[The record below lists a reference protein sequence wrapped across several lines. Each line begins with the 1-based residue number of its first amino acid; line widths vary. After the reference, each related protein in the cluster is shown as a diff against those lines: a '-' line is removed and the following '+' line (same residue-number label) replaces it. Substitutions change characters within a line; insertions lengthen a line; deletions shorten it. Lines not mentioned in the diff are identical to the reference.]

1 MTLLNHA
8 NMDTLPLEL
17 KQRICSFLTPKE
29 LKPLRLTC
37 KVFATAA
44 ERYFIHR
51 FILFNHP
58 DSVATLRKIIDHK
71 IFNRYLMTLICDTSF
86 VEEHPN
92 YDDCREP
99 VPENLPPSWDDYRP
113 KTLVLDETESY
124 GSLTKKVMIRAHD
137 EYQNAWRAWE
147 TRKRDEKARRG
158 WYQAF
163 AHVQES
169 RAHCLEVRTTLKKAF
184 EKCPRLSNLVLST
197 RHLPVVQKSRFG
209 RTGIE
214 ETDTRGMW
222 CWRSQ
227 TLIKFWRYLSQ
238 LNSLTLIS
246 TGIEEFPANRP
257 SITLPH
263 LKHLRI
269 SVLEGET
276 ADFTRWRRILRGATS
291 LETLS
296 LALVEED
303 ITKIVETLRSDCLRM
318 CLLDFLCVKGDVLI
332 DFLLHH
338 ASSLQRLGLGCGM
351 TDIGWSRV
359 FSSIAGRLP
368 ALERVQFEALV
379 GGPDLD
385 RMTPL
390 SAQKAERFVTFGGS
404 EPLLRFEDH
413 EESYIYPGRG
423 TYTAGPKQ
431 LELPPGLWQDYEEI
445 ANEDWDGYVRY
456 KYAA

>member
-1 MTLLNHA
+1 MTNPSPTLLPHPSSMTLLNHA

-58 DSVATLRKIIDHK
+58 DSVATLRKIIDNK

-158 WYQAF
+158 
-163 AHVQES
+163 
-169 RAHCLEVRTTLKKAF
+169 C
-184 EKCPRLSNLVLST
+184 
-197 RHLPVVQKSRFG
+197 
-209 RTGIE
+209 
-214 ETDTRGMW
+214 
-222 CWRSQ
+222 
-227 TLIKFWRYLSQ
+227 
-238 LNSLTLIS
+238 
-246 TGIEEFPANRP
+246 
-257 SITLPH
+257 
-263 LKHLRI
+263 
-269 SVLEGET
+269 VLEGET

-445 ANEDWDGYVRY
+445 AN
-456 KYAA
+456 